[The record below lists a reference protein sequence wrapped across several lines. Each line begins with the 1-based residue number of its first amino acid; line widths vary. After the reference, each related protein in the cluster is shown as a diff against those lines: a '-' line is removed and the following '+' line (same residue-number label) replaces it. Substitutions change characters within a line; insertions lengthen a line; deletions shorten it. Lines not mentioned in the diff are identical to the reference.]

1 LFCFLSKMND
11 PKESQDDANESKEPN
26 EYLTLVAK
34 KIRSLKKKMTKIEE
48 IEKKAT
54 TSVINEQQRKVLD
67 NKDNVAKSLEEFE
80 SLKAQ
85 MLKTYQQEEKIQRR
99 LAKRK
104 TETTS
109 KEKQQSVASLVQ
121 LVHLTQLLRGE
132 DSAQHVPL
140 FFAEQERVRSSG
152 GTTLVTS
159 EIMLDSL
166 SLFANSI
173 FKASSNLSEFK
184 QNVEKAQEIAQNFL
198 AQNEEEAIPGFSYK
212 VLSEHTK
219 EIYSSPFY
227 LAKKNEEVNLS
238 ESQMEQNEKEE
249 ETIEPSQDSEPVAEL
264 KTQNEVLE
272 STPENGKITTEG
284 GESTK
289 SRGFRGR
296 GRGGRGR
303 GGPRYSN
310 HEYSDDRGR
319 GRGGRD
325 RERGRGGRPIER
337 SNQND
342 KYKSTN

>member
-1 LFCFLSKMND
+1 MND
-11 PKESQDDANESKEPN
+11 PKESQDDANETKEPN

-54 TSVINEQQRKVLD
+54 TSVINDQQQKFLD
-67 NKDNVAKSLEEFE
+67 NKENVAKSLEEFE

-104 TETTS
+104 TETGS

-152 GTTLVTS
+152 GKTLVTS

-173 FKASSNLSEFK
+173 FKASSNLNEFK
-184 QNVEKAQEIAQNFL
+184 QNVEKAQEIAQNFF
-198 AQNEEEAIPGFSYK
+198 AQSEEEAIPGFSYK
-212 VLSEHTK
+212 LLSEQTD
-219 EIYSSPFY
+219 EIYSSSFY
-227 LAKKNEEVNLS
+227 LAKKNEQVNLS
-238 ESQMEQNEKEE
+238 ESQMEQNEKETE
-249 ETIEPSQDSEPVAEL
+249 ETIEPSEDSEPVAEL

-272 STPENGKITTEG
+272 STPENGKLTNDG
-284 GESTK
+284 GENTK

-325 RERGRGGRPIER
+325 RERGRGARPIER

-342 KYKSTN
+342 KYKSN

>member
-1 LFCFLSKMND
+1 
-11 PKESQDDANESKEPN
+11 
-26 EYLTLVAK
+26 
-34 KIRSLKKKMTKIEE
+34 
-48 IEKKAT
+48 
-54 TSVINEQQRKVLD
+54 
-67 NKDNVAKSLEEFE
+67 LEEFE

-104 TETTS
+104 TETGS

-152 GTTLVTS
+152 GKTLVTS

-173 FKASSNLSEFK
+173 FKASSNLNEFK

-198 AQNEEEAIPGFSYK
+198 AQSEEEAIPGFSYK
-212 VLSEHTK
+212 LLSEQTD
-219 EIYSSPFY
+219 EIYSSSFY
-227 LAKKNEEVNLS
+227 LAKKNEQVNLS
-238 ESQMEQNEKEE
+238 ESQMEQNEKETE
-249 ETIEPSQDSEPVAEL
+249 ETIEPSEDSEPVAEL
-264 KTQNEVLE
+264 KTQNDVLE
-272 STPENGKITTEG
+272 STPENGKLTNDG
-284 GESTK
+284 GENTK

-325 RERGRGGRPIER
+325 RERGRGARPIER

-342 KYKSTN
+342 KYKSN